1 VDGAIIVDKPEAMT
15 SHDVVNRLRRL
26 SGTRRIGHLGTL
38 DPLAT
43 GVLPLLI
50 GRATRLAQFFS
61 PAEKKYTAR
70 VRFGWATDTYDREG
84 TPVSQPIEPSFS
96 REELETALN
105 QFRGTFLQI
114 PPPFSAKKI
123 AGTPAYKLARKNIP
137 VDLAPVEVRVF
148 ELNLDDFDG
157 ASAQI
162 RVHCSAGTY
171 LRGIAHDIGQQL
183 HCGAFLESLR
193 RAASGEFTEDQAHS
207 LDDLAKL
214 SAAGRLIEALIPAAR
229 LLPQFSSAAVDV
241 LTVGQIRQG
250 KDFRLSPFLQTPAS
264 KYVKAISQEG
274 DLVAI
279 GEARLPHLYHPI
291 LVL

>member
-1 VDGAIIVDKPEAMT
+1 MDGAIIVDKPEGLT

-38 DPLAT
+38 DPMAT

-70 VRFGWATDTYDREG
+70 IRFGWATDTYDREG
-84 TPVSQPIEPSFS
+84 TPVSQPVEPKFS

-105 QFRGTFLQI
+105 QFRGTFLQT

-171 LRGIAHDIGQQL
+171 LRGIAHDMGQQL

-193 RAASGEFTEDQAHS
+193 RTESGEFAEDQAHS
-207 LDDLAKL
+207 LEDLAKL
-214 SAAGRLIEALIPAAR
+214 SAAGRLIEALIPPAR

-250 KDFRLSPFLQTPAS
+250 KDFRLSPFLQAAAS